1 MRKFQGE
8 VSFMKVY
15 KIIRAT
21 IEGIAIADG
30 SQESDL
36 DKPAC
41 EKGALSSQDMTL
53 SRHPKDAS

>member
-1 MRKFQGE
+1 
-8 VSFMKVY
+8 MKVY